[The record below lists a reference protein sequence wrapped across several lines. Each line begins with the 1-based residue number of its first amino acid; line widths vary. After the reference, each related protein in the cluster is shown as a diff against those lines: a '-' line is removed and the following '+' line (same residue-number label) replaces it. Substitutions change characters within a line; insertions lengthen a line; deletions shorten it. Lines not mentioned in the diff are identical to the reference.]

1 MTGGERRTSPV
12 AGEYVLVRSRRRTV
26 GLEVRPD
33 TTLVVRVPQRL
44 PLSSVESVLR
54 QKAAWIAST
63 TELVLNRASSVPR
76 HDFLTGERFPYLG
89 RQWPFVVVAFQTEPL
104 TFDPKTGF
112 TLDVTAFDQGE
123 AVFERW
129 YRLRAR
135 ELLTARVLHFAG
147 TMGIAAPRLRITG
160 AVRRWGSCSA
170 TGTVCFAWRLI
181 MAPADVIDYVVVH
194 ELCHLRAMNHS
205 PDFWAAVAS
214 VMPDYT
220 ERRKWLRDNGRLLTI

>member
-1 MTGGERRTSPV
+1 
-12 AGEYVLVRSRRRTV
+12 
-26 GLEVRPD
+26 
-33 TTLVVRVPQRL
+33 
-44 PLSSVESVLR
+44 LR

>member
-1 MTGGERRTSPV
+1 V

-33 TTLVVRVPQRL
+33 ATLVVRVPQRL